1 MKKIIRTL
9 TIAVIALVAV
19 FACTFALACNSNEE
33 GATTSD
39 YNFTIV
45 YEDGTA
51 VNGQK
56 DSTAGGKVWLQVCT
70 DQCVDLN
77 VSTINKYADENG
89 KIGISQKDLNTWF
102 NSTTDVTEF
111 KFHVHNVKGCKD
123 DVEISVKGKGDYKVI
138 VTK

>member
-1 MKKIIRTL
+1 MKKIIKIL

-19 FACTFALACNSNEE
+19 FACTFALACNTNDDEN
-33 GATTSD
+33 TQSD

-51 VNGQK
+51 VNGQT
-56 DSTAGGKVWLQVCT
+56 DSTTGGKVWLQICT

-77 VSTINKYADENG
+77 VPAINRYADENG

-102 NSTTDVTEF
+102 SSSTDVTEF

-123 DVEISVKGKGDYKVI
+123 DVEISVSGKGNYKVT